1 MGSHELIAAYS
12 VSEAYMIGEVEVE
25 NVKAI
30 MDVSLSLP
38 LPLLP
43 FPFSPTCATRSYPR
57 RPPRRLL
64 FLPVLLVLVFA
75 LHLTLALVPR
85 R

>member
-1 MGSHELIAAYS
+1 
-12 VSEAYMIGEVEVE
+12 MIGEVEVE
-25 NVKAI
+25 NLKAI

-38 LPLLP
+38 LPPLP
-43 FPFSPTCATRSYPR
+43 PFLFLPTRATRPYPR

-64 FLPVLLVLVFA
+64 FLLVLVFA
-75 LHLTLALVPR
+75 FHLTLALVPR